1 MENLISI
8 LERFDSVSDRV
19 LKTATL
25 RDSAYNSLSNL
36 EDVICSLEGNFEVLD
51 KVSELFRRLID
62 KEVIDNA
69 KSAENLITEGL
80 KAIFHN
86 LDLSAKTNVTV
97 QRGKVS
103 VELLTVQTENDGTQT
118 EGLSTDA
125 YGGSVSTVQSVLLRI
140 VVLTRRGM
148 RPLLLLDE
156 SLAAVAES
164 YVPRVGE
171 FLSTLAERLGLD
183 VLAVTHNPALI
194 EQAKTAYRIAKVNG
208 EAKFHKLGRTT

>member
-1 MENLISI
+1 MEKLNQLLGS
-8 LERFDSVSDRV
+8 FDGLYSDFVRVQTIRNSETKKLDELLNIIDDLVS
-19 LKTATL
+19 KQ
-25 RDSAYNSLSNL
+25 
-36 EDVICSLEGNFEVLD
+36 EVLD

-62 KEVIDNA
+62 QEVIDNA
-69 KSAENLITEGL
+69 KTAEGLLTEGL
-80 KAIFHN
+80 KAIFDD
-86 LDLSAKTNVTV
+86 LDLSARANVDV

-125 YGGSVSTVQSVLLRI
+125 YGGSVTTVQSVLLRI

-156 SLAAVAES
+156 SLAAIAES

-171 FLSTLAERLGLD
+171 FLSLLSERLGLD

-194 EQAKTAYRIAKVNG
+194 EQAKTAYRIQKKEG
-208 EAKFHKLGRTT
+208 EATFTKIRRSP

>member
-1 MENLISI
+1 MEKLNQIIDSFDGLFSDFVRVQTIRNSEVKK
-8 LERFDSVSDRV
+8 LEELHNTIDSLVSRQDV
-19 LKTATL
+19 L
-25 RDSAYNSLSNL
+25 
-36 EDVICSLEGNFEVLD
+36 E

-62 KEVIDNA
+62 QEVIDNA
-69 KSAENLITEGL
+69 KTAEGLLTEGL
-80 KAIFHN
+80 KAIFDD
-86 LDLSAKTNVTV
+86 LDLSARANVEV

-103 VELLTVQTENDGTQT
+103 VELLTVQTENDGSQT

-125 YGGSVSTVQSVLLRI
+125 YGGSVTTVQSVLLRI

-156 SLAAVAES
+156 SLAAIAES

-171 FLSTLAERLGLD
+171 FLSLLSERLGLD

-194 EQAKTAYRIAKVNG
+194 EQAKTAYRIQKKDG
-208 EAKFHKLGRTT
+208 EATFTKIRRAP

>member
-1 MENLISI
+1 MEKLNQLLGS
-8 LERFDSVSDRV
+8 FDSLYSDFVRV
-19 LKTATL
+19 QTIRNSELSKL
-25 RDSAYNSLSNL
+25 EELHDKINSLITSQDVL
-36 EDVICSLEGNFEVLD
+36 E

-62 KEVIDNA
+62 QEVIDNA
-69 KSAENLITEGL
+69 KTAEGLLTEGL
-80 KAIFHN
+80 QAIFDD
-86 LDLSAKTNVTV
+86 LDLSAKARVDV

-103 VELLTVQTENDGTQT
+103 LELLTVQTENDGSQT

-125 YGGSVSTVQSVLLRI
+125 YGGSVTTVQSVLLRI

-156 SLAAVAES
+156 SLAAIAES

-171 FLSTLAERLGLD
+171 FLSILSERLGLD

-194 EQAKTAYRIAKVNG
+194 EQAKTAYRIQKKNG
-208 EAKFHKLGRTT
+208 EATFSKIRRAP

>member
-1 MENLISI
+1 MEKLANIFGG
-8 LERFDSVSDRV
+8 FDSLRSEFLRVQAICNSEKSKLNTLNEKIDNLVVSQDV
-19 LKTATL
+19 L
-25 RDSAYNSLSNL
+25 
-36 EDVICSLEGNFEVLD
+36 E

-62 KEVIDNA
+62 QEVIDNA
-69 KSAENLITEGL
+69 KTAEGLLTEGL
-80 KAIFHN
+80 RAIFDD
-86 LDLSAKTNVTV
+86 LDLSCRAKVEV

-103 VELLTVQTENDGTQT
+103 VELLTVQTEDDGSQT

-125 YGGSVSTVQSVLLRI
+125 YGGSVTTVQSVLLRI

-156 SLAAVAES
+156 SLAAIAES

-171 FLSTLAERLGLD
+171 FLSLLSERLGLD

-194 EQAKTAYRIAKVNG
+194 EQAKTAYRIQKKDGKAT
-208 EAKFHKLGRTT
+208 FTQIRRSQ

>member
-1 MENLISI
+1 MEKLTNIFG
-8 LERFDSVSDRV
+8 EFDSLRSDFLRV
-19 LKTATL
+19 QAL
-25 RDSAYNSLSNL
+25 RSSEISKL
-36 EDVICSLEGNFEVLD
+36 EQLNEKINDLLAKQDVLE

-62 KEVIDNA
+62 QEVIDNA
-69 KSAENLITEGL
+69 KTAEGLLTEGL
-80 KAIFHN
+80 KAIFDD
-86 LDLSAKTNVTV
+86 LDLSAKAHVDV

-103 VELLTVQTENDGTQT
+103 VELLTVQTEDDGSQT

-125 YGGSVSTVQSVLLRI
+125 YGGSVTTVQSVLLRI

-156 SLAAVAES
+156 SLAAIAES

-171 FLSTLAERLGLD
+171 FLSLLSERLGLD

-194 EQAKTAYRIAKVNG
+194 EQAKTAYRIQKKDG
-208 EAKFHKLGRTT
+208 EATFTKIRRSS

>member
-1 MENLISI
+1 MEKLNQLLGSFDGLYSDFLRVQTICISEKRK
-8 LERFDSVSDRV
+8 LEE
-19 LKTATL
+19 LNKTIDDL
-25 RDSAYNSLSNL
+25 LSKQ
-36 EDVICSLEGNFEVLD
+36 DILD

-62 KEVIDNA
+62 QEVIDNA
-69 KSAENLITEGL
+69 KTAEGLLTEGL
-80 KAIFHN
+80 KAIFDD
-86 LDLSAKTNVTV
+86 LDLSARANVDV

-125 YGGSVSTVQSVLLRI
+125 YGGSVTTVQSVLLRI

-156 SLAAVAES
+156 SLAAIAES

-171 FLSTLAERLGLD
+171 FLSLLSERLGLD

-194 EQAKTAYRIAKVNG
+194 EQAKTAYRIQKKDG
-208 EAKFHKLGRTT
+208 EATFTKIRRAP

>member
-1 MENLISI
+1 MEKLNQLLGS
-8 LERFDSVSDRV
+8 FDGLYSDFVRVQTIRNSETKKLDELHNIIDDLVS
-19 LKTATL
+19 KQ
-25 RDSAYNSLSNL
+25 
-36 EDVICSLEGNFEVLD
+36 EVLD

-62 KEVIDNA
+62 QEVIDNA
-69 KSAENLITEGL
+69 KTAEGLLTEGL
-80 KAIFHN
+80 KAIFDD
-86 LDLSAKTNVTV
+86 LDLSARANVDV

-125 YGGSVSTVQSVLLRI
+125 YGGSVTTVQSVLLRI

-156 SLAAVAES
+156 SLAAIAES

-171 FLSTLAERLGLD
+171 FLSLLSERLGLD

-194 EQAKTAYRIAKVNG
+194 EQAKTAYRIQKKEG
-208 EAKFHKLGRTT
+208 EATFTKIRRSP

>member
-1 MENLISI
+1 MEK
-8 LERFDSVSDRV
+8 
-19 LKTATL
+19 LKTLIQSFDGL
-25 RDSAYNSLSNL
+25 RSDFLRVQTIRNSEIKKQQEIHKLIDDLVIRQDVL
-36 EDVICSLEGNFEVLD
+36 E

-62 KEVIDNA
+62 QEVVDNA
-69 KSAENLITEGL
+69 KTAEGLLTEGL
-80 KAIFHN
+80 KAIFDD
-86 LDLSAKTNVTV
+86 LDLSAKAQVDV

-103 VELLTVQTENDGTQT
+103 VELLTVQTENDGSQT

-125 YGGSVSTVQSVLLRI
+125 YGGSVTTVQSVLLRI

-156 SLAAVAES
+156 SLAAIAES

-171 FLSTLAERLGLD
+171 FLSLLSDRLGLD

-194 EQAKTAYRIAKVNG
+194 EQAKTAYRINKKDG
-208 EAKFHKLGRTT
+208 EATFSKIRRGS

>member
-1 MENLISI
+1 MEKLNQIIGSFDGLYSDFLRVQTIRNSEIKRLEEIRETI
-8 LERFDSVSDRV
+8 LKLTE
-19 LKTATL
+19 K
-25 RDSAYNSLSNL
+25 Y
-36 EDVICSLEGNFEVLD
+36 EVLD

-62 KEVIDNA
+62 QEVIDNA
-69 KSAENLITEGL
+69 RTAEGLLTEGL
-80 KAIFHN
+80 KAIFDD
-86 LDLSAKTNVTV
+86 LDLSAKANVDV

-103 VELLTVQTENDGTQT
+103 VELLTVQTENDGSQT

-125 YGGSVSTVQSVLLRI
+125 YGGSVTTVQSVLLRI

-156 SLAAVAES
+156 SLAAIAES

-171 FLSTLAERLGLD
+171 FLSLLSERLGLD

-194 EQAKTAYRIAKVNG
+194 EQAKTAYRIQKKGG
-208 EAKFHKLGRTT
+208 EATFTKIRRSP